1 MKLFTFHFVTQRI
14 ARGQCTDDEITAI
27 QLPVLD
33 RVYTGSPMV
42 GAPGFSTEYV
52 WLFSKVV

>member
-52 WLFSKVV
+52 